1 MNRKEFIKDLDLSRG
16 HDVSAYEAYNR
27 VVREY
32 DRLKAIEAENNY
44 KTEVVKLKKADQQKS
59 KDLYAMN
66 LGDSIILES
75 LHIKWL
81 VTRVPSG
88 WIYSNITR
96 DANQSVFVPFDNAVQ
111 NPFKP

>member
-1 MNRKEFIKDLDLSRG
+1 MTREEFESKVLRAKYDG
-16 HDVSAYEAYNR
+16 FTHNAEFYDVMD
-27 VVREY
+27 EY
-32 DRLKAIEAENNY
+32 SRLKIKNAEV
-44 KTEVVKLKKADQQKS
+44 KKDREEVQAQVS
-59 KDLYAMN
+59 KQLYTMT